1 MILMFLFVLASVSH
15 YSPVRGAPM
24 STENGSGEGGLIS
37 ESILIL
43 SHSQNI
49 SQITT
54 GGPPLTRKSLT
65 RFPLPRFLAYVCVSG
80 GIRVSRGPQY
90 SPTNTNYM

>member
-54 GGPPLTRKSLT
+54 GGPPLTRKSHGLHYHGFCLCT
-65 RFPLPRFLAYVCVSG
+65 CKWG
-80 GIRVSRGPQY
+80 
-90 SPTNTNYM
+90 N